1 MKHLVLTGGGSAGHA
16 VPNAALI
23 PALSERYELS
33 YIGTDGIE
41 KRIIAPYKI
50 PYCTIK
56 CAKFVRGLSLSNL
69 SIPFRFYKSVKE
81 AERGLKALKADGV
94 FSKGGYVALPIV
106 FAAKKLGLPVL
117 SHESDLSPGLANK
130 IIAKKCRAVLTSFPE
145 TAKRLKNGK
154 YTGAPM
160 RQALFGADK
169 AAALAKYG
177 FSGQKPVLLVLGG
190 GSGSKTVNE
199 ALRANLFALTEKF
212 DVLHL
217 CGRGNAV
224 QSNARGYVQREYEED
239 MPSAYAAADI
249 ALSRAGAGAAFELI
263 ALKKPTL
270 FVPLENKRTR
280 GDQAENAVYFEAR
293 GLAKVLREKDL
304 TPASLHS
311 ALFSLAEDEALKKA
325 LGESDI
331 TSGNAAIL
339 AEIEKMLL

>member
-50 PYCTIK
+50 PYSTIK
-56 CAKFVRGLSLSNL
+56 CAKFSFEPIHPLPLLQKRQRGGARTESAQSG
-69 SIPFRFYKSVKE
+69 R
-81 AERGLKALKADGV
+81 RV
-94 FSKGGYVALPIV
+94 FKGRLCG
-106 FAAKKLGLPVL
+106 AARRVCGKKV
-117 SHESDLSPGLANK
+117 GLAR
-130 IIAKKCRAVLTSFPE
+130 AFARERPFSGACEQDHRKKVPRGAHEFS
-145 TAKRLKNGK
+145 RNGK
-154 YTGAPM
+154 TAEKREIYGRAH
-160 RQALFGADK
+160 AAGADK
-169 AAALAKYG
+169 ADALAKYG
-177 FSGQKPVLLVLGG
+177 FSGQKSVLLVLGG

-280 GDQAENAVYFEAR
+280 GDQAENAAYFEAR

-304 TPASLHS
+304 TPASLQG

-339 AEIEKMLL
+339 AEIEKMLP